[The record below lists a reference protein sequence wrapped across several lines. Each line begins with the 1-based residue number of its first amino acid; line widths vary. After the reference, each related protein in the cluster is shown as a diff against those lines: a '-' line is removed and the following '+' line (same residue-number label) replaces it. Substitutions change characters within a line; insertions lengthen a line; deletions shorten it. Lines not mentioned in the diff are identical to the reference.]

1 MGSDVFPYT
10 NKFTFPF
17 FRYTHIKHCL
27 HKAPVGIEERG
38 SDWPE
43 EWPKRL
49 ESYPEWLGDL
59 QTRVATDHNH
69 WKAVVEKSYLDGLGI
84 DWSNIRNVMDMRAV
98 YGGYKSSILI
108 LKLLDRITLNNMHC
122 TLNTRI
128 ETSDDYFVA
137 DLQLHWHLKRF
148 GS

>member
-1 MGSDVFPYT
+1 MVHTPISRPCL
-10 NKFTFPF
+10 

-49 ESYPEWLGDL
+49 ESFPEWLGDT
-59 QTRVATDHNH
+59 QTRVASDHNH

-98 YGGYKSSILI
+98 FGGYNKSPFLI
-108 LKLLDRITLNNMHC
+108 L
-122 TLNTRI
+122 NT
-128 ETSDDYFVA
+128 
-137 DLQLHWHLKRF
+137 K
-148 GS
+148 

>member
-1 MGSDVFPYT
+1 M
-10 NKFTFPF
+10 
-17 FRYTHIKHCL
+17 
-27 HKAPVGIEERG
+27 
-38 SDWPE
+38 
-43 EWPKRL
+43 
-49 ESYPEWLGDL
+49 
-59 QTRVATDHNH
+59 ATDHNH

-98 YGGYKSSILI
+98 YGGYKSPILI

-137 DLQLHWHLKRF
+137 DLQLHWYLKRF